1 MSITMHDTS
10 IFLNPVYIFLY
21 FPLNETCTVQLTDH
35 QYNTTNTKSEI
46 EQITILYS
54 TNSCELQREKEIETA
69 AGLGIQKRSRASGS
83 EEQQGGAGEEQ

>member
-1 MSITMHDTS
+1 MTHA
-10 IFLNPVYIFLY
+10 
-21 FPLNETCTVQLTDH
+21 TVQLTDH

-69 AGLGIQKRSRASGS
+69 GASWGFI
-83 EEQQGGAGEEQ
+83 EEQQGRFLQKGTAARKGEEGN